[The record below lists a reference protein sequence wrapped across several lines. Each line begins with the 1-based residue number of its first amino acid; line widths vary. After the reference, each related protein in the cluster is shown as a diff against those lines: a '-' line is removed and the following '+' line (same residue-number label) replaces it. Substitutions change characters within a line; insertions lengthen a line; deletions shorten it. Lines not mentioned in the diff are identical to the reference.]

1 LTEASLNTRRFASLG
16 RLFGDAGLSRLWSAR
31 VVVVG
36 IGGVGSWAAE
46 ALARSGI
53 GQIDLIDMDHIAES
67 NINRQ
72 VHALSSSLGAA
83 KVEAMRARILDI
95 SPECFV
101 RMHDCFADAG
111 NATEL
116 LDVSADVIIDATDQ
130 VRAKAAMAAL
140 ARDRRQSLV
149 VCGAA
154 GGRIDPMAL
163 AAEDIALIKGDA
175 LIASLRAKMRRDYG
189 FTREVGKRFG
199 IQAIYSRENLGNRDR
214 GAASNAM
221 LGDAA
226 NGELSSDI
234 STTMTS
240 LSASRPGA
248 PLACSGYGSMV
259 TVTAA
264 FGLAAAS
271 LAMKKILGHQ
281 S

>member
-1 LTEASLNTRRFASLG
+1 MTEVRATSRRFASLA
-16 RLFGDAGLSRLWSAR
+16 RLFGDAGLERLWAAR
-31 VVVVG
+31 VIVVG

-83 KVEAMRARILDI
+83 KVEAMRSRIADI
-95 SPECFV
+95 SPECVV
-101 RMHDCFADAG
+101 RVHDCFAEPA
-111 NATEL
+111 NVAEL
-116 LDVSADVIIDATDQ
+116 LDASANVIIDATDQ
-130 VRAKAAMAAL
+130 VRAKAAMAGL
-140 ARDRRQSLV
+140 ARERGQHLI

-154 GGRIDPMAL
+154 GGRTDPMAL
-163 AAEDIALIKGDA
+163 ADDDIALIKGDA

-189 FTREVGKRFG
+189 FTREPGKTFG
-199 IQAIYSRENLGNRDR
+199 VRAIYSKENLGHH
-214 GAASNAM
+214 
-221 LGDAA
+221 LGPKV
-226 NGELSSDI
+226 GTGLV
-234 STTMTS
+234 
-240 LSASRPGA
+240 SATDSEIVQGGPGA

-271 LAMKKILGHQ
+271 LSMKMILAGKR
-281 S
+281 

>member
-1 LTEASLNTRRFASLG
+1 LSESRATNRRFASLA
-16 RLFGDAGLSRLWSAR
+16 RLFGDAGLERLWAAR

-46 ALARSGI
+46 ALARSGV

-83 KVEAMRARILDI
+83 KVEAMRARIADI
-95 SPECFV
+95 SPECLV
-101 RMHDCFADAG
+101 RVHDCFAQPDNVA
-111 NATEL
+111 EL
-116 LDVSADVIIDATDQ
+116 LDATAQVIIDATDQ
-130 VRAKAAMAAL
+130 VRAKAAMAGL
-140 ARDRRQSLV
+140 ARSRHQSLI

-154 GGRIDPMAL
+154 GGRTDPMAL
-163 AAEDIALIKGDA
+163 ADEDIALIKGDA

-189 FTREVGKRFG
+189 FSREPGKAFG
-199 IQAIYSRENLGNRDR
+199 LRAIYSKENLGNT
-214 GAASNAM
+214 ASQH
-221 LGDAA
+221 G
-226 NGELSSDI
+226 LSSEVAD
-234 STTMTS
+234 SV
-240 LSASRPGA
+240 PGA

-271 LAMKKILGHQ
+271 LAMKIILAKPL
-281 S
+281 